1 MRLGPPVSV
10 GRLLGI
16 PIRLDWSWM
25 PMLPLYAWAIAG
37 VYLPSYAPGLG
48 IATLWVYGAATA
60 ILLVVSVLIHEL
72 AHAVVARSEGLEIED
87 ITLHFFGGMARM
99 SGEPPTPRAEFR
111 IAVVG
116 PGASFALG
124 VLFLLLDSFFVYG
137 TTLVAEGR
145 VLRHLGVVNLVL
157 ATFNLLPGYPL
168 DGGRVLRAYLWK
180 RTGDPVRSMRT
191 ARGAGRS
198 IAIALL
204 FVGAYVFLFTDRM
217 TGLWAFSFGVVLL
230 LMLGLSDNAWAHGAQ
245 AVSRVMRRP
254 AVAVEP
260 AMTVG
265 RLVHDVLP
273 QHRQTEFLV
282 TSAGR
287 LLGVV
292 SLDALRAV
300 ARDAWDAT
308 PIAEFM
314 HPVDETI
321 FVNEATT
328 VAAAL
333 SRAKTNGIGQVA
345 VLDRE
350 GLVVGSADRAS
361 LERRGAVPRAVAS
374 G

>member
-1 MRLGPPVSV
+1 
-10 GRLLGI
+10 
-16 PIRLDWSWM
+16 
-25 PMLPLYAWAIAG
+25 MLPLYAWAIAG
-37 VYLPSYAPGLG
+37 VYLPSHVQGLPV
-48 IATLWVYGAATA
+48 ATLWIYGAATA
-60 ILLVVSVLIHEL
+60 ILLVASVLVHEL
-72 AHAVVARSEGLEIED
+72 AHALVARTEGLEIED
-87 ITLHFFGGMARM
+87 ITLHFFGGLARM

-124 VLFLLLDSFFVYG
+124 VFFLLLDSFFVYG
-137 TTLVAEGR
+137 TTLIAEGR
-145 VLRHLGVVNLVL
+145 VLRHLGIVNLVL

-180 RTGDPVRSMRT
+180 KTGDPLRAMRT

-204 FVGAYVFLFTDRM
+204 AVGAYVFLFTDRM

-245 AVSRVMRRP
+245 SVSRIMRRP
-254 AVAVEP
+254 AIAIEP
-260 AMTVG
+260 ATTVNA
-265 RLVHDVLP
+265 LVHDILP
-273 QHRQTEFLV
+273 EHRQTEFLV
-282 TSAGR
+282 TSGGR
-287 LLGVV
+287 LLGAV

-300 ARDAWDAT
+300 ARDAWGST
-308 PIAEFM
+308 RVSEFM

-321 FVNEATT
+321 FVSEATP

-333 SRAKTNGIGQVA
+333 ARVKTNGIGQVA
-345 VLDRE
+345 VVDRD
-350 GLVVGSADRAS
+350 GVVVGSADRS
-361 LERRGAVPRAVAS
+361 VLERRGAKKQH

>member
-1 MRLGPPVSV
+1 
-10 GRLLGI
+10 
-16 PIRLDWSWM
+16 
-25 PMLPLYAWAIAG
+25 MLPLYAWAIAG
-37 VYLPSYAPGLG
+37 AYLPQHAPALSV
-48 IATLWVYGAATA
+48 ATLWVYGAATA
-60 ILLVVSVLIHEL
+60 LLLVVSVLVHEL
-72 AHAVVARSEGLEIED
+72 AHAIVARTEGLVVED

-99 SGEPPTPRAEFR
+99 SGEPPTPGAELR

-124 VLFLLLDSFFVYG
+124 VFFLLIDSFFVYG

-145 VLRHLGVVNLVL
+145 VLRHLGIVNLVL

-168 DGGRVLRAYLWK
+168 DGGRILRALLWK
-180 RTGDPVRSMRT
+180 RTGDPLRAMRT

-198 IAIALL
+198 IALALVA
-204 FVGAYVFLFTDRM
+204 VGAYVFLFTDRM

-230 LMLGLSDNAWAHGAQ
+230 LLLGLSDNAWAHGAQ
-245 AVSRVMRRP
+245 AVARVMRRP

-260 AMTVG
+260 ATTVG
-265 RLVHDVLP
+265 KLVHDVLP
-273 QHRQTEFLV
+273 DHRQTEFLV

-308 PIAEFM
+308 PVSEFM

-321 FVNEATT
+321 FVDEGTP
-328 VAAAL
+328 VAVAL
-333 SRAKTNGIGQVA
+333 ARAKTNGIGQVA

-350 GLVVGSADRAS
+350 GIVVGSADRAV
-361 LERRGAVPRAVAS
+361 LERRSQRTRR
-374 G
+374 